1 MGIVV
6 KDKRF
11 PSSTG
16 ICDVRYRIWAPE
28 EPHACAQIIHGM
40 AEHIERYHDFAT
52 FLAENNIL
60 VFGMDLPGHGKSIAD
75 GQPKGYFGDQNG
87 WDHLIQDNKTMH
99 DLVLADYPSV
109 ARILFGHSM
118 GSFLARTYAGRMGV
132 DFDAFVFSGTAGANP
147 ALPVAKM
154 IAKSAI
160 KKGKGKQPNEQLN
173 ALSFAAYNKKFK
185 PARTEC
191 DWLSR
196 DTANVDRYVADP
208 LCGFVFTSNAF
219 FDLFTGLQE
228 VSNLNWAKRVPN
240 RPIFLMSG
248 SNDPV
253 GNMGKGVKQ
262 VEKWLLKSGH
272 NVTTKLYPEGRH
284 EMLNETNRSEVY
296 NDVLLFIETVC
307 ASGELQ

>member
-1 MGIVV
+1 
-6 KDKRF
+6 
-11 PSSTG
+11 
-16 ICDVRYRIWAPE
+16 
-28 EPHACAQIIHGM
+28 
-40 AEHIERYHDFAT
+40 
-52 FLAENNIL
+52 
-60 VFGMDLPGHGKSIAD
+60 
-75 GQPKGYFGDQNG
+75 
-87 WDHLIQDNKTMH
+87 MH

-132 DFDAFVFSGTAGANP
+132 DFDAFVFSGTAGTNP

-173 ALSFAAYNKKFK
+173 ALSFTAYNKKFK

>member
-6 KDKRF
+6 KEKHF

-16 ICDVRYRIWAPE
+16 ICEIVYRVWAPE
-28 EPHACAQIIHGM
+28 EPRACVQIIHGM
-40 AEHIERYHDFAT
+40 AEHIDRYHDFAT
-52 FLAENNIL
+52 FLAQNGIL
-60 VFGMDLPGHGKSIAD
+60 VFGMDLPGHGKSIGKD
-75 GQPKGYFGDQNG
+75 QPLGYFGDANG

-99 DLVLADYPSV
+99 DAVMKDYPSV
-109 ARILFGHSM
+109 ACILFGHSM

-154 IAKSAI
+154 IARSAI
-160 KKGKGKQPNEQLN
+160 KKGKGKLPNEQLN
-173 ALSFAAYNKKFK
+173 KLSFDAYNKKFK
-185 PARTEC
+185 DARTEY

-196 DTANVDRYVADP
+196 DPANVDKYVDDP
-208 LCGFVFTSNAF
+208 LCGFCFTSCAF
-219 FDLFTGLQE
+219 YDLFTGLGE

-253 GNMGKGVKQ
+253 GGMGKGVKQ
-262 VEKWLLKSGH
+262 VCQWLKKSNH
-272 NVTTKLYPEGRH
+272 NVTIKLYPEGRH
-284 EMLNETNRSEVY
+284 EMLNETNRAEVY
-296 NDVLLFIETVC
+296 GDVLLFLETVC
-307 ASGELQ
+307 ASGESK

>member
-6 KDKRF
+6 KDKKF

-28 EPHACAQIIHGM
+28 EPHACVQIIHGM

-60 VFGMDLPGHGKSIAD
+60 VFGMDLPGHGKSIGE
-75 GQPKGYFGDQNG
+75 GQPKGYFGDKDG
-87 WDHLIQDNKTMH
+87 WDHLIADNKTLH
-99 DLVLADYPSV
+99 DLVMADYPSV
-109 ARILFGHSM
+109 ACILFGHSM

-147 ALPVAKM
+147 ALPIAKA
-154 IAKSAI
+154 IAKSAV
-160 KKGKGKQPNEQLN
+160 KKGRGKLPNDQLN
-173 ALSFAAYNKKFK
+173 NLSFGAYNKKIK
-185 PARTEC
+185 PNRTEF

-196 DTANVDRYVADP
+196 DSANVDKYIADP
-208 LCGFVFTSNAF
+208 LCGFVFTSCAF
-219 FDLFTGLQE
+219 VDLFNGLQE
-228 VSNLNWAKRVPN
+228 ISNLNWAKRVPN
-240 RPIFLMSG
+240 RPIFLMAG

-262 VEKWLLKSGH
+262 VEKWLLKSDH
-272 NVTTKLYPEGRH
+272 KVTMKLYPEGRH
-284 EMLNETNRSEVY
+284 EMLNETNRDEVY
-296 NDVLLFIETVC
+296 RDVLLFIETVC
-307 ASGELQ
+307 AAGELQ